1 MNLFKYFIFI
11 LATAAYCKNTKSL
24 APEVHTIKK
33 VFSEKNINEHILY
46 PSLIR
51 DYSVS
56 GISVVEFNVDHFGDI
71 RNVEIIKSLGGP
83 FDDAILSGLES
94 FISQEMFSN
103 QFSKEFRYRLPIFF
117 KN

>member
-1 MNLFKYFIFI
+1 VNLFKYFIFI
-11 LATAAYCKNTKSL
+11 LATVAYCKSTKSL
-24 APEVHTIKK
+24 APKVHTIKK
-33 VFSEKNINEHILY
+33 VFLEKNINEHILY
-46 PSLIR
+46 PSLIK

-56 GISVVEFNVDHFGDI
+56 GISVVQFNVDNYGDI
-71 RNVEIIKSLGGP
+71 KNVEIIKSLGQP

-103 QFSKEFRYRLPIFF
+103 QFYKEFRYRLPIFF